1 MCIPFCNPSTHQTQQ
16 RNSAYAAIAIV
27 VLALAAPNVH
37 ALSSDREQ
45 PMDINADHAK
55 ITQGTDKAP
64 GLTYLTGN
72 VRITRGSMK
81 ATGAQATIYQH
92 PAHAKDA
99 QGKDISNE
107 VQRVILIGKQAH
119 MEELG
124 KDNERVK
131 SDADKIDYNAD
142 SGVAELTGNVTVV
155 RAGRGE
161 FHGAHMTYNT
171 NSGEMESGDN
181 TPENRVHLIIQPK
194 SKAAA
199 KPGDEKKP
207 DAKPLEDKGDAS

>member
-1 MCIPFCNPSTHQTQQ
+1 MCIPYCNPSMHQTQL
-16 RNSAYAAIAIV
+16 RNNACAAIAIV

-37 ALSSDREQ
+37 ALSSDRDQ

-72 VRITRGSMK
+72 VRITRGSMRGM
-81 ATGAQATIYQH
+81 GAQATIYQH

-99 QGKDISNE
+99 QGKDISSE

-124 KDNERVK
+124 KDNELVK

-142 SGVAELTGNVTVV
+142 SGIAELTGSVTVV
-155 RAGRGE
+155 RAGHGE

-171 NSGEMESGDN
+171 NTGEMESGDS

-194 SKAAA
+194 AKTAA
-199 KPGDEKKP
+199 KPSNGKEPDVKP
-207 DAKPLEDKGDAS
+207 SEGKGDAS